1 MTASRPA
8 PCHSPV
14 PLAYL
19 VGWSHGAVR
28 HLPAGPIPASMALE
42 DPIVIL
48 TACPSISYDKA
59 ILVGTWHTSGLCGG
73 WVSGLAGAGSL
84 GSGGAASAKGVNTAP
99 RAAAPRP

>member
-14 PLAYL
+14 PLAYP

-59 ILVGTWHTSGLCGG
+59 ILVGNRHTG
-73 WVSGLAGAGSL
+73 VPRGSEE
-84 GSGGAASAKGVNTAP
+84 A
-99 RAAAPRP
+99 RALS